1 MSNTSKNIKT
11 AFKLLWS
18 KGAAIALLALL
29 LMKYTG
35 LSEAPFAELVYA
47 MVLVLAVVVI
57 APVVRLLVFAE
68 AAEMAE
74 SGAIRKAVLLGSVT
88 PVLMH
93 YWFATLVSYA
103 VSLLCVSSLL

>member
-68 AAEMAE
+68 MAE